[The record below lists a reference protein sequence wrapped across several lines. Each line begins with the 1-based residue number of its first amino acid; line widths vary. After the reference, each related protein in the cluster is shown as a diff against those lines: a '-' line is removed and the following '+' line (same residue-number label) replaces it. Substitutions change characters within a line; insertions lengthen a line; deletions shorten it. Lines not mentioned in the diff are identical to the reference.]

1 MYLKTNNKGVV
12 LISVLLIIL
21 LLSSIAV
28 IIGNNYLI
36 SLKRAS
42 YLEFQSTSLNIFK
55 NLESLALK
63 KIDIELKFNSNKLA
77 RNNPLLNNDLY
88 FETDGGIV
96 TAKISD
102 NSNCFNINALVI
114 KNKKNYIENKK
125 SIDAFRKFMAF
136 HSVDNNV
143 IEEMIDQVIDW
154 IDFDSDP
161 RAYGLE
167 DYFYSGPLNNPKEYT
182 GRRLFF
188 SVDEL
193 KGIPAFKKVDWKIIK
208 NNFCSINTNSDLTLN
223 LNTLNLDDSFLL
235 SSLFPNLTLS
245 EAEYIIDTIPEEG
258 IENFNSLKA
267 LHPMK
272 DFDAQYG
279 NIKFSSSTF
288 DLTTVIT
295 KNNFSSKS
303 TSKIIYDKNKNSYI
317 ISRTYNGI

>member
-1 MYLKTNNKGVV
+1 MYLKTSNKGVV

-21 LLSSIAV
+21 LLSSVAV
-28 IIGNNYLI
+28 VIGNNYLI
-36 SLKRAS
+36 SLKRAT
-42 YLEFQSTSLNIFK
+42 YLEFQSTSLNVFK

-63 KIDIELKFNSNKLA
+63 KIDIELKFNSNKLS

-125 SIDAFRKFMAF
+125 SIDAFRKFMRF
-136 HSVDNNV
+136 QSVDNNL

-154 IDFDSDP
+154 IDLDSDP

-193 KGIPAFKKVDWKIIK
+193 KGIPAFRKINWQIIK
-208 NNFCSINTNSDLTLN
+208 NNFCSINTNSELTLN
-223 LNTLNLDDSFLL
+223 LNTLNLDDSYLL
-235 SSLFPNLTLS
+235 SSFFPNISLS
-245 EAEYIIDTIPEEG
+245 EAEYIIDTIPDEV
-258 IENFNSLKA
+258 IENFNSLKS

-272 DFDAQYG
+272 DFEAQYG

-288 DLTTVIT
+288 DLTTLIT
-295 KNNFSSKS
+295 NDNFSVLSI
-303 TSKIIYDKNKNSYI
+303 SKIIHDKNKNSYI

>member
-1 MYLKTNNKGVV
+1 MYLKTSNKGVV

-21 LLSSIAV
+21 LLSSVAV
-28 IIGNNYLI
+28 VIGNNYLI
-36 SLKRAS
+36 SLKRAA

-88 FETDGGIV
+88 FEIDKSKV

-125 SIDAFRKFMAF
+125 SIDAFRKFMSF
-136 HSVDNNV
+136 HSVDNNLV
-143 IEEMIDQVIDW
+143 EEMIDQVIDW

-193 KGIPAFKKVDWKIIK
+193 KGIPAFRKINWQIVK
-208 NNFCSINTNSDLTLN
+208 NNFCSINGNSELTLN
-223 LNTLNLDDSFLL
+223 LNTLNLDDSYLL
-235 SSLFPNLTLS
+235 SSFFPNLALS
-245 EAEYIIDTIPEEG
+245 EAEYIIDTIPDEG
-258 IENFNSLKA
+258 IESLNSLKS

-272 DFDAQYG
+272 DFESQYG
-279 NIKFSSSTF
+279 KIKFSSSTF

-295 KNNFSSKS
+295 HDNFSAISI
-303 TSKIIYDKNKNSYI
+303 SKIIHDKNKNSYI
-317 ISRTYNGI
+317 VSRTYNGI

>member
-1 MYLKTNNKGVV
+1 MYLKTSNKGVV

-21 LLSSIAV
+21 LLSSVAV
-28 IIGNNYLI
+28 VIGNNYLI
-36 SLKRAS
+36 SLKRAA

-88 FETDGGIV
+88 FEIDKSKV

-125 SIDAFRKFMAF
+125 SIDAFRKFMSF
-136 HSVDNNV
+136 HSVDNNLV
-143 IEEMIDQVIDW
+143 EEMIDQVIDW

-193 KGIPAFKKVDWKIIK
+193 KGIPAFRKINWQIVK
-208 NNFCSINTNSDLTLN
+208 NNFCSINGNSELTLN
-223 LNTLNLDDSFLL
+223 LNTLNLDDSYLL
-235 SSLFPNLTLS
+235 SSFFPNLALS
-245 EAEYIIDTIPEEG
+245 EAEYIIDTIPDEG
-258 IENFNSLKA
+258 IESFNSLKS

-272 DFDAQYG
+272 DFESQYG
-279 NIKFSSSTF
+279 KIKFSSSTF
-288 DLTTVIT
+288 DLNTVIT
-295 KNNFSSKS
+295 HDNFSAISI
-303 TSKIIYDKNKNSYI
+303 SKIIHDKNKNSYI
-317 ISRTYNGI
+317 VSRTYNGI

>member
-1 MYLKTNNKGVV
+1 MYLKTSNKGVV

-21 LLSSIAV
+21 LLSSVAV
-28 IIGNNYLI
+28 VIGNNYLI
-36 SLKRAS
+36 SLKRAA

-88 FETDGGIV
+88 FEIDKSKV

-125 SIDAFRKFMAF
+125 SIDAFRKFMSF
-136 HSVDNNV
+136 HSVDNNLV
-143 IEEMIDQVIDW
+143 EEMIDQVIDW

-193 KGIPAFKKVDWKIIK
+193 KGIPAFRKINWQIVK
-208 NNFCSINTNSDLTLN
+208 NNFCSINGNSELTLN
-223 LNTLNLDDSFLL
+223 LNTLNLDDSYLL
-235 SSLFPNLTLS
+235 SSFFPNLALS
-245 EAEYIIDTIPEEG
+245 EAEYIIDTIPDEG
-258 IENFNSLKA
+258 IESFNSLKS

-272 DFDAQYG
+272 DFESQYG
-279 NIKFSSSTF
+279 KIKFSSSTF
-288 DLTTVIT
+288 DLTTLIT
-295 KNNFSSKS
+295 HDNFSAISI
-303 TSKIIYDKNKNSYI
+303 SKIIHDKNKNSYI

>member
-1 MYLKTNNKGVV
+1 MYPKTSNKGVV

-21 LLSSIAV
+21 LLSSVAV
-28 IIGNNYLI
+28 VIGNNYLI
-36 SLKRAS
+36 SLKRAT
-42 YLEFQSTSLNIFK
+42 YLEFQSTSLNVFK

-63 KIDIELKFNSNKLA
+63 KIDIELKFNSNKLP

-114 KNKKNYIENKK
+114 KNQKNYIENKK
-125 SIDAFRKFMAF
+125 SIDAFRKFMRF
-136 HSVDNNV
+136 QSVDNNL

-154 IDFDSDP
+154 IDLDSDP

-193 KGIPAFKKVDWKIIK
+193 KGIPAFRKINWQIIK
-208 NNFCSINTNSDLTLN
+208 NNFCSINTNSELTLN
-223 LNTLNLDDSFLL
+223 LNTLNLDDSYLL
-235 SSLFPNLTLS
+235 SSFFPNIALS
-245 EAEYIIDTIPEEG
+245 EAEYIIDTIPDEG
-258 IENFNSLKA
+258 IENFNSLKS

-272 DFDAQYG
+272 DFEAQYG

-288 DLTTVIT
+288 DLTTLIT
-295 KNNFSSKS
+295 NDNFSVLSI
-303 TSKIIYDKNKNSYI
+303 SKIIHDKNKNSYI

>member
-136 HSVDNNV
+136 YSVDNNV
-143 IEEMIDQVIDW
+143 VEEMIDQVIDW
-154 IDFDSDP
+154 IDLDSDP

-245 EAEYIIDTIPEEG
+245 EAEYIIDTIPDEG
-258 IENFNSLKA
+258 IENLNSLKSI
-267 LHPMK
+267 HPMK
-272 DFDAQYG
+272 DFEAPYG

-288 DLTTVIT
+288 DLIAVI
-295 KNNFSSKS
+295 NYDNFSAISI
-303 TSKIIYDKNKNSYI
+303 SKINHDKSKNSYI

>member
-1 MYLKTNNKGVV
+1 MYLKTSNKGVV

-21 LLSSIAV
+21 LLSSVAV
-28 IIGNNYLI
+28 VIGNNYLI
-36 SLKRAS
+36 SLKRAA

-88 FETDGGIV
+88 FEIDKSKV

-125 SIDAFRKFMAF
+125 SIDAFRKFMSF
-136 HSVDNNV
+136 HSVDNNLV
-143 IEEMIDQVIDW
+143 EEMIDQVIDW

-193 KGIPAFKKVDWKIIK
+193 KGIPAFRKINWQIVK
-208 NNFCSINTNSDLTLN
+208 NNFCSINGNSELTLN
-223 LNTLNLDDSFLL
+223 LNTLNLDDSYLL
-235 SSLFPNLTLS
+235 SSFFPNLALS
-245 EAEYIIDTIPEEG
+245 EAEYIIDTIPNEG
-258 IENFNSLKA
+258 IESLNSLKS

-272 DFDAQYG
+272 DFESQYG
-279 NIKFSSSTF
+279 KIKFSSSTF

-295 KNNFSSKS
+295 HDNFSAISI
-303 TSKIIYDKNKNSYI
+303 SKIIHDKNKNSYI
-317 ISRTYNGI
+317 VSRTYNGI

>member
-1 MYLKTNNKGVV
+1 MHLKTSNKGVV

-21 LLSSIAV
+21 LLSSVAV
-28 IIGNNYLI
+28 VIGNNYLI
-36 SLKRAS
+36 SLKRAA

-88 FETDGGIV
+88 FEIDKSKV

-125 SIDAFRKFMAF
+125 SIDAFRKFMSF
-136 HSVDNNV
+136 HSVDNNLV
-143 IEEMIDQVIDW
+143 EEMIDQVIDW

-193 KGIPAFKKVDWKIIK
+193 KGIPAFRKINWQIVK
-208 NNFCSINTNSDLTLN
+208 NNFCSINGNSELTLN
-223 LNTLNLDDSFLL
+223 LNTLNLDDSYLL
-235 SSLFPNLTLS
+235 SSFFPNLALS
-245 EAEYIIDTIPEEG
+245 EAEYIIDTIPDEG
-258 IENFNSLKA
+258 IESLNSLKS

-272 DFDAQYG
+272 DFESQYG
-279 NIKFSSSTF
+279 KIKFSSSTF

-295 KNNFSSKS
+295 HDNFSAISI
-303 TSKIIYDKNKNSYI
+303 SKIIHDKNKNSYI
-317 ISRTYNGI
+317 VSRTYNGI

>member
-1 MYLKTNNKGVV
+1 MYLKTSNKGVV

-21 LLSSIAV
+21 LLSSVAV
-28 IIGNNYLI
+28 VIGNNYLI
-36 SLKRAS
+36 SLKRAT
-42 YLEFQSTSLNIFK
+42 YLEFQSTSLNVFK

-63 KIDIELKFNSNKLA
+63 KIDIELKFNSNKLS

-125 SIDAFRKFMAF
+125 SIDAFRKFMRF
-136 HSVDNNV
+136 QSVDNNL

-154 IDFDSDP
+154 IDLDSDP

-193 KGIPAFKKVDWKIIK
+193 KGIPAFRKIDWQIIK
-208 NNFCSINTNSDLTLN
+208 NNFCSINTNSELTLN
-223 LNTLNLDDSFLL
+223 LNTLNLDDSYLL
-235 SSLFPNLTLS
+235 SSFFPNISLS
-245 EAEYIIDTIPEEG
+245 EAEYIIDTIPDEG
-258 IENFNSLKA
+258 IENFNSLKS

-272 DFDAQYG
+272 DFEAQYG

-288 DLTTVIT
+288 DLTTLIT
-295 KNNFSSKS
+295 NDNFSVLSI
-303 TSKIIYDKNKNSYI
+303 SKIIHDKNKNSYI

>member
-1 MYLKTNNKGVV
+1 MYRQTNNKGVV

-21 LLSSIAV
+21 LLSSVAV

-36 SLKRAS
+36 SLKRAA
-42 YLEFQSTSLNIFK
+42 YLEFQSTSLNMFK

-63 KIDIELKFNSNKLA
+63 KVDIELKFNSNKLA
-77 RNNPLLNNDLY
+77 RNNSLLNNDLY
-88 FETDGGIV
+88 FETDEGVIIA
-96 TAKISD
+96 TILD

-114 KNKKNYIENKK
+114 KNQKNYIENKK
-125 SIDAFRKFMAF
+125 SINAFRKFMSF
-136 HSVDNNV
+136 YSVDNNLV
-143 IEEMIDQVIDW
+143 EEMIDQAIDW
-154 IDFDSDP
+154 IDLDSDP

-167 DYFYSGPLNNPKEYT
+167 DYFYSGPLNNPKEYS

-193 KGIPAFKKVDWKIIK
+193 KGIPAFRKIDWKIIK
-208 NNFCSINTNSDLTLN
+208 NNFCSMGANLDLTLN

-235 SSLFPNLTLS
+235 SSFFPNLALS

-272 DFDAQYG
+272 DFEAQYG

-295 KNNFSSKS
+295 KNNFSAKS